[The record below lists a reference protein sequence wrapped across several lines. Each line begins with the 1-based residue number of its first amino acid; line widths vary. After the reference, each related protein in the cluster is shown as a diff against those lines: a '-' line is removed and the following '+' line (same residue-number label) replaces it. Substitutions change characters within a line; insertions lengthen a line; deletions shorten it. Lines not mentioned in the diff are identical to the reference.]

1 MKLSDIASKLKFL
14 RGKTEIHPPPEQEDT
29 GNDEDEMTEVNQKAE
44 EEQSPERDTIEK
56 VRDKI
61 TSQGHEMR
69 DMIDYVID
77 PEERTIKNYLRP
89 KFWREKS
96 EEYKKLKRKEKE
108 DLNVYQ
114 VLSNGA
120 RPTIEYYILIILSCI
135 IATNGLI
142 MDSTAVI
149 IGAMIVAPLMTPI
162 LAFSLGVIWGDLKLI
177 KTSIQSIIKGTLLAI
192 VISAAIAYLVPLPE
206 YSQEILSRTKPT
218 LYDIIVAI
226 ASGIVGAYGYANKKI
241 STTLV
246 GIAIAVA
253 LMPPLCTI
261 GIGLGTF
268 SKSITTGAVILYVI
282 NLISISLAGAVVFW
296 GMKIHPALAD
306 KEEVTKRALY
316 QIILSIVI
324 LTGIAIPLG
333 IYMYERYHMVSALK
347 VSREIIETEFAD
359 SSIFSMKTKKI
370 KSGYILHV
378 TLTGDK
384 KPEIEKINEMEKRI
398 LSRSRDIK
406 KIKLQF
412 IQSSVLIE

>member
-1 MKLSDIASKLKFL
+1 MKLSDITSRFKSLW
-14 RGKTEIHPPPEQEDT
+14 GKSEMPPPSEEEITDK
-29 GNDEDEMTEVNQKAE
+29 DEDEITEVNQKTE
-44 EEQSPERDTIEK
+44 EEDLERDRIEK

-61 TSQGHEMR
+61 ASQKQEMKG
-69 DMIDYVID
+69 MINYVID

-89 KFWREKS
+89 GFWREKS
-96 EEYKKLKRKEKE
+96 EEYRKLKRKEKE

-114 VLSNGA
+114 VLSTGA

-162 LAFSLGVIWGDLKLI
+162 LAFSLGVIWGDLRLI
-177 KTSIQSIIKGTLLAI
+177 KTSMQSIIKGTLLAV
-192 VISAAIAYLVPLPE
+192 VISAAIAYLVPLPD

-226 ASGIVGAYGYANKKI
+226 ASGIVGAYGYANKRI
-241 STTLV
+241 SATLV

-268 SKSITTGAVILYVI
+268 NKSVTTGAVILYVI
-282 NLISISLAGAVVFW
+282 NLISISLAGAAVFW
-296 GMKIHPALAD
+296 GMKIHPAMAD

-347 VSREIIETEFAD
+347 VSREIIESEFTD
-359 SSIFSMKTKKI
+359 SAIFSMKTKKI
-370 KSGYILHV
+370 ESGYILHV
-378 TLTGDK
+378 TLTGEK
-384 KPEIEKINEMEKRI
+384 KPETDRITEMEKRI
-398 LSRSRDIK
+398 QSRSEDIK

-412 IQSSVLIE
+412 IQSSVLLE

>member
-1 MKLSDIASKLKFL
+1 MKLSDIASRFRSLWD
-14 RGKTEIHPPPEQEDT
+14 KTEIRPPSEQETT
-29 GNDEDEMTEVNQKAE
+29 GKDEDEITEVNQKAE
-44 EEQSPERDTIEK
+44 EESPERDKIEK

-61 TSQGHEMR
+61 ASQKQEMKG
-69 DMIDYVID
+69 MINYVID

-89 KFWREKS
+89 GFWREKS
-96 EEYKKLKRKEKE
+96 DEYRKLKRKEKE

-114 VLSNGA
+114 VLSTGA

-177 KTSIQSIIKGTLLAI
+177 KTSIQSIIKGTLLAV

-226 ASGIVGAYGYANKKI
+226 ASGIVGAYGYANKRI
-241 STTLV
+241 SSTLV

-268 SKSITTGAVILYVI
+268 SKSITTGAVILYAI

-296 GMKIHPALAD
+296 GMKIHPAMAD

-333 IYMYERYHMVSALK
+333 IYMYERYHMVSAVK

-359 SSIFSMKTKKI
+359 STIFSMKTKKI
-370 KSGYILHV
+370 ESGYILDV
-378 TLTGDK
+378 TLTGDR
-384 KPEIEKINEMEKRI
+384 KPDIERINAIEKRI
-398 LSRSRDIK
+398 LSRSEDIK
-406 KIKLQF
+406 KIKLHF